1 MGFRKSLVKGFSMEE
16 KTELKEDGIFARMV
30 KAPEFGIF
38 MALVAIIA
46 VITYVA
52 PSFFTFNNFFVV
64 SRQIAFT
71 AIVALGVIFVIITS
85 GIDLSIGSM
94 MGFVGIV
101 GGLFLATGMPP
112 ALAFILGLM
121 AGALCGLINGIIVA
135 YLNVTPFIV
144 TLGMMSMAGGG
155 IYILTNGNSVRA
167 IPKSYI
173 KFFSQSVIDIDF
185 AFADFGR
192 LKVSIVV
199 AICLLLSLI
208 VHIILKYSVFGRRIY
223 ALGGNEEATRL
234 SGINV
239 KTVKL
244 VCYVLSSTLAGVS
257 GLLYIARFRSAQP
270 TTGLGAEMDAIAAC
284 VIGGTSLLGG
294 SGSVLGVLIGASIM
308 GVIKNGLVLMQVSSY
323 WQKSVIGLI
332 IVLAAIV
339 DVLRNRKRG

>member
-1 MGFRKSLVKGFSMEE
+1 MAE
-16 KTELKEDGIFARMV
+16 KTDLKNDGVFNRMV

-38 MALVAIIA
+38 IALVAIIII
-46 VITYVA
+46 ITMVA
-52 PSFFTFNNFFVV
+52 PSFFTFHNLFIV

-101 GGLFLATGMPP
+101 GGLCLATGMPP
-112 ALAFILGLM
+112 ALALLLALL
-121 AGALCGLINGIIVA
+121 AGAACGLINGLIVA
-135 YLNVTPFIV
+135 YLRVTPFIV
-144 TLGMMSMAGGG
+144 TLGMMSIAGGA
-155 IYILTNGNSVRA
+155 IYILTNGNSVRN

-173 KFFSQSVIDIDF
+173 KFFSQCVIDINLDF
-185 AFADFGR
+185 MNLGR
-192 LKVSIVV
+192 LRISIVV
-199 AICLLLSLI
+199 AICIILAII

-239 KTVKL
+239 NTIKL
-244 VCYVLSSTLAGVS
+244 LCYVLSCSLAGIS
-257 GLLYIARFRSAQP
+257 GMLYIARFRSAQP

-294 SGSVLGVLIGASIM
+294 SGSVIGVLIGASIM
-308 GVIKNGLVLMQVSSY
+308 GVIKNGLVLMHISSY

-339 DVLRNRKRG
+339 DVLRNRKKG

>member
-1 MGFRKSLVKGFSMEE
+1 MAE
-16 KTELKEDGIFARMV
+16 KTEMKEDGVFSRII

-38 MALVAIIA
+38 LALVGIIV
-46 VITYVA
+46 VITSFA
-52 PSFFTFNNFFVV
+52 PSFFTFNNFFIV

-71 AIVALGVIFVIITS
+71 AIVALGVIFVIVTS

-101 GGLFLATGMPP
+101 GGLLMASGMNPVIS
-112 ALAFILGLM
+112 FILALV
-121 AGALCGLINGIIVA
+121 AGGLCGLINGLIVA

-155 IYILTNGNSVRA
+155 IYILTNGNSVRD

-173 KFFSQSVIDIDF
+173 KFLSQSVIDMDLG
-185 AFADFGR
+185 FADLGR
-192 LKVSIVV
+192 FRVSIVV
-199 AICLLLSLI
+199 AICLLLAII
-208 VHIILKYSVFGRRIY
+208 VHLILKYSVFGRRIF

-239 KTVKL
+239 NTVKL
-244 VCYVLSSTLAGVS
+244 LCYVLSCTLAGIS